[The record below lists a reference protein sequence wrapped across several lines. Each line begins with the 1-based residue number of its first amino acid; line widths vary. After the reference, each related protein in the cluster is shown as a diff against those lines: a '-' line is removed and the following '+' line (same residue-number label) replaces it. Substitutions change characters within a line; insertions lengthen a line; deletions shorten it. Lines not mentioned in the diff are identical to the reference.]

1 LFPFVFVASCT
12 KGPWCSDDAVP
23 AGGISSLELPAR
35 VQLMIRHAR
44 KEGPAL
50 SNVACS
56 AERRPPQVFIGL
68 FIQSKAIG
76 TLSFHFFQEKI
87 CGFATQ
93 SHKHTPNYN
102 HCCHKL
108 HNFFLGK

>member
-50 SNVACS
+50 SNVVGS
-56 AERRPPQVFIGL
+56 AQRRAPQVFIGL